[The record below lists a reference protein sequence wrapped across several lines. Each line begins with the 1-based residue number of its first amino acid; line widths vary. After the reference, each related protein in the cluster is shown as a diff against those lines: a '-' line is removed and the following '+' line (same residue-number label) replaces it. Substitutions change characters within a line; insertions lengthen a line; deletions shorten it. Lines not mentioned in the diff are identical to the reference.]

1 VLRIIRG
8 EKETIDSALK
18 RFKRKFFATQVSK
31 KLKDRMHF
39 TKKSAKKR
47 KQKIKAIYNE
57 RRKNKENDI

>member
-1 VLRIIRG
+1 
-8 EKETIDSALK
+8 
-18 RFKRKFFATQVSK
+18 VSK
-31 KLKDRMHF
+31 ELRERTHF